1 MNNDGMK
8 FVDFSYCK
16 TCIHES
22 KLESEEPC
30 NLCLT
35 NPINYESHKPVK
47 WEEK

>member
-16 TCIHES
+16 TCRHES
-22 KLESEEPC
+22 KSESEEPC
-30 NLCLT
+30 NFCLSE
-35 NPINYESHKPVK
+35 PVNYESHKPTK